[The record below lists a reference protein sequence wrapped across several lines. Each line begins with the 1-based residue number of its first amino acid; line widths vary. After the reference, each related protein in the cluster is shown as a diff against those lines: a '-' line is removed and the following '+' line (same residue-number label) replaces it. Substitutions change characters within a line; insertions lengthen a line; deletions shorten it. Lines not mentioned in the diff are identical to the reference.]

1 MLLHLGKI
9 TWSITVLLVS
19 HCELLYTWSSVTV
32 IYVTVKPVRALSSP

>member
-1 MLLHLGKI
+1 MLLHLVQI

-32 IYVTVKPVRALSSP
+32 IYVTVKPVRVLSSP